1 MNYDQRIRPFARRKR
16 RIVIA
21 GLLAAG
27 VLSCHATISFQKID
41 GLSGAG
47 ILRVAVSGSSD
58 GFMAC
63 ASDNTLYLRYSR
75 NAPIQKSAVFKDEQI
90 YDLCIRNTQQPE
102 LLVAASRNAYRVTDS
117 VRRIYSAHDDESIR
131 CIASHE
137 SILFIG
143 TTKGLFFA
151 EENLQNWQ
159 PLPGLRNQS
168 IHSLCPAGKNLY
180 IAADSGVYRYRPGG
194 VPERLFISR
203 GKTTGEGIIPRQ
215 VKVDVMTP
223 SMLWLCTSRGVYR
236 STNRGESWQKF
247 HVEGADLFEA
257 RCLVQ
262 FPLDAHHFYLV
273 SEAGLFKVNIPEN
286 KTASLYAGLP
296 TANIHWADIDAE
308 GKLYVACDQ
317 GLFHQENKT
326 PQSAAQPLGLQA
338 LLAGEPSI
346 TQVQEAA
353 MRYNSVHPDK
363 TADWRKRIKYRA
375 LMPKLSVD
383 YDKTIGSS
391 FTSSGYY
398 YAEGPNDW
406 GVSLTWDM
414 GNLIWNSYE
423 DDIDNRTKLTTQ
435 LRMDILD
442 EINRLYF
449 ERLRLKHEI
458 ATGNADN
465 EDTTLSQLRL
475 YELTATL
482 DGYTGGLYSR
492 K

>member
-1 MNYDQRIRPFARRKR
+1 MPHQEMPTGLPIPSDASIPHTTTKAFA
-16 RIVIA
+16 A
-21 GLLAAG
+21 LLRMKASSSSAPP
-27 VLSCHATISFQKID
+27 K
-41 GLSGAG
+41 
-47 ILRVAVSGSSD
+47 GSSLPKKTSKT
-58 GFMAC
+58 GSRC
-63 ASDNTLYLRYSR
+63 PASGTSR
-75 NAPIQKSAVFKDEQI
+75 STPFV
-90 YDLCIRNTQQPE
+90 
-102 LLVAASRNAYRVTDS
+102 
-117 VRRIYSAHDDESIR
+117 
-131 CIASHE
+131 
-137 SILFIG
+137 
-143 TTKGLFFA
+143 
-151 EENLQNWQ
+151 
-159 PLPGLRNQS
+159 
-168 IHSLCPAGKNLY
+168 PAGKNLY

-194 VPERLFISR
+194 MPERLFISR

-236 STNRGESWQKF
+236 STDRGESWQKF

-286 KTASLYAGLP
+286 KTTALYAGLP

-465 EDTTLSQLRL
+465 EDTTLHSF
-475 YELTATL
+475 A
-482 DGYTGGLYSR
+482 SMN
-492 K
+492 